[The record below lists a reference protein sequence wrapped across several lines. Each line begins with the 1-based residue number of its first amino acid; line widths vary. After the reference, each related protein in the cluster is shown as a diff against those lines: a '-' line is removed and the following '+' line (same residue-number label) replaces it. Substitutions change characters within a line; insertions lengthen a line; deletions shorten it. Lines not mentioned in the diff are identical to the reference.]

1 MSFLNI
7 QLLSKTNYY
16 VAETYNYVI
25 IYDQILNIETCYFIV
40 SCLSRTIFLT
50 TVCQKYKNV
59 ATRHSN
65 ITIKSAILKWSQSGL
80 LFTVAMSER
89 SPLVTTYE
97 KYANG
102 AILLVH
108 FSPSND
114 ELPLIF
120 YHTSIPDIKGKGQIN
135 YFGETWRFL
144 FIFGTFIS

>member
-1 MSFLNI
+1 MS
-7 QLLSKTNYY
+7 
-16 VAETYNYVI
+16 
-25 IYDQILNIETCYFIV
+25 
-40 SCLSRTIFLT
+40 
-50 TVCQKYKNV
+50 

-80 LFTVAMSER
+80 LITVAMSER
-89 SPLVTTYE
+89 SPLVTTNE

-135 YFGETWRFL
+135 YFRETWRFL